1 MDTATPLILPQ
12 LGGVYQALTP
22 IAETLIRVVVG
33 LALVPH
39 GLRFTFGMFPNS
51 GTRALTL
58 GALGTMLDTH
68 GYRPGRLWAVA
79 IAALE
84 LVGGPLLALGLLTR
98 PLALA
103 SFIFL
108 VMGVIE
114 HWRFDGYFWNKL
126 GLEYPMIWA
135 AAALFFVLHGG
146 GPYSL
151 DSWLIGHEF

>member
-1 MDTATPLILPQ
+1 MDGSTPLIVPQ
-12 LGGVYQALTP
+12 LGPVYQALAP
-22 IAETLIRVVVG
+22 VAETLTRIVVG

-39 GLRFTFGMFPNS
+39 GLRFSFGMFPNS
-51 GTRALTL
+51 GTRALTI
-58 GALGTMLDTH
+58 GALRTMLDAH
-68 GYRPGRLWAVA
+68 GYRPGWLWAYA

-84 LVGGPLLALGLLTR
+84 LVGGPLLALGLFTR

-108 VMGVIE
+108 VTGAIE

-126 GLEYPMIWA
+126 GLEYCMVWA
-135 AAALFFVLHGG
+135 AGTLFFVFHGG

-151 DSWLIGHEF
+151 DSWLIGRAF